1 MISRHAKKAAIAVRT
16 DPEVR
21 SQAKDALGEHGWE
34 VAEFVVACLRAV
46 AAEPERFLKMTQKYR
61 VPSVKG
67 RPRRS
72 DDESP

>member
-21 SQAKDALGEHGWE
+21 SEAKDALGEQGWE

-46 AAEPERFLKMTQKYR
+46 AAEPERFLKMVQRYR

-72 DDESP
+72 GDE